1 MGTIR
6 QQIIALI
13 EQQSMDVVGISQA
26 LGIREKETV
35 SHLPHIA
42 RSITGR
48 GDRLRVQP
56 ARCEGCGYE
65 FKDRSRL
72 SPPSRC
78 PRCKTSRVQGPW
90 YEVVIESKR
99 SKAKGE

>member
-6 QQIIALI
+6 QQIIALL
-13 EQQSMDVVGISQA
+13 ERQPMDVVAISQA

-35 SHLPHIA
+35 IHLPHIA
-42 RSITGR
+42 KSVAGR
-48 GDRLRVQP
+48 GGRLRVRP

-65 FKDRSRL
+65 FKDRRRL

-78 PRCKTSRVQGPW
+78 PRCKTSRIQGPW
-90 YEVVIESKR
+90 YEVSQNR
-99 SKAKGE
+99 